1 METINNNKV
10 NYTNTPPLTI
20 ESGERRVNW
29 KGRWKAGW
37 YLSMNC
43 CARNFFD
50 YLVDQCYGSEI
61 DGQDTLDYFNMISF
75 RDKKNY
81 LTEEIVFERLN
92 EKRHTITKLPNGKW
106 WLEDFWVIQTDKTEL
121 LSVTKGKHSPMRKAC
136 YRNNVYPIDVRG
148 LLKIN
153 EKVKEFISECNTIST
168 NNNSITNSNS
178 NSASNGGSLST
189 KHSNEEYNEL
199 INESNDFK

>member
-1 METINNNKV
+1 MKDLSNHV
-10 NYTNTPPLTI
+10 NYSSTPPLTI

-29 KGRWKAGW
+29 SGRWNAGW

-75 RDKKNY
+75 KEQENY
-81 LTEEIVFERLN
+81 LTEEKVFERLN
-92 EKRHTITKLPNGKW
+92 EKRHILTKLPNGKW

-121 LSVTKGKHSPMRKAC
+121 KSVTKGKHSPLRKAC
-136 YRNNVYPIDVRG
+136 YRNKIYPLDVRG
-148 LLKIN
+148 LLSI
-153 EKVKEFISECNTIST
+153 ESKVKEFIDWEECDTSST
-168 NNNSITNSNS
+168 NNNNISNDNSNS
-178 NSASNGGSLST
+178 DNISNSSI
-189 KHSNEEYNEL
+189 K
-199 INESNDFK
+199 D

>member
-75 RDKKNY
+75 TDNKNY

-92 EKRHTITKLPNGKW
+92 KIIHFK
-106 WLEDFWVIQTDKTEL
+106 DFVLQ
-121 LSVTKGKHSPMRKAC
+121 
-136 YRNNVYPIDVRG
+136 N
-148 LLKIN
+148 KIKSLCIIILI
-153 EKVKEFISECNTIST
+153 EEIIRFIYIVMYS
-168 NNNSITNSNS
+168 
-178 NSASNGGSLST
+178 
-189 KHSNEEYNEL
+189 
-199 INESNDFK
+199 

>member
-1 METINNNKV
+1 VDINNNKV

-29 KGRWKAGW
+29 KGRWKASW
-37 YLSMNC
+37 YMSMESFY
-43 CARNFFD
+43 RNLFD
-50 YLVDQCYGSEI
+50 NLVDECYGSEI
-61 DGQDTLDYFNMISF
+61 EPDVLDYFNMIEFGDNKDS
-75 RDKKNY
+75 Y
-81 LTEEIVFERLN
+81 VTESKLFETFN
-92 EKRHTITKLPNGKW
+92 EKRHLITRLQNGKW

-136 YRNNVYPIDVRG
+136 YRNNIYPLDVRG

-189 KHSNEEYNEL
+189 KHSEDEYNEL